1 MSDLLRLLLVGTFA
15 LTLTVR
21 AGTQSVPSDTAVQSV
36 ELDVVVLGADER
48 PLRHLEQRDFQIKED
63 GRPVT
68 LTGFREVSV
77 AGISG
82 RDDSRSV
89 VLLLDDNSVPLM
101 ATTIMQNIAKLFLSF
116 ARPSD
121 TISVIRLTHRED
133 EAAGGLP
140 SALERID
147 EYRTGSLS
155 YFGRDMRDDALQT
168 VARVSKEL
176 EPNEHQRKVLVCIGA
191 REVCDPYL
199 LQPEDSLLW
208 GSWREALV
216 ATARAN
222 ASVYAVS
229 PAGVGGRLDL
239 GGGFADNTGGGVFVR
254 SNDLE
259 RQARLIWDEASH
271 YYLVRYTPSH
281 QHRNI
286 HKISVS
292 VRPPHGVVRA
302 RHARGD

>member
-1 MSDLLRLLLVGTFA
+1 MRNLLWLVLAATCV
-15 LTLTVR
+15 LTLN
-21 AGTQSVPSDTAVQSV
+21 AGGTQTVSPDTGAAPSV

-48 PLRHLEQRDFQIKED
+48 PLRHLQQRDFQIKED

-89 VLLLDDNSVPLM
+89 VLLLDDNSVPLI

-147 EYRTGSLS
+147 EYHTGSLS
-155 YFGRDMRDDALQT
+155 YFGRDMRDDALMT

-176 EPNEHQRKVLVCIGA
+176 EPFEHQRKALVCIGA

-208 GSWREALV
+208 GSWRDALV

-239 GGGFADNTGGGVFVR
+239 GGGFADNTGGGVFAR

-271 YYLVRYTPSH
+271 YYLVRYTPSR
-281 QHRNI
+281 QHRAI

-292 VRPPHGVVRA
+292 VRAPHRVVRA
-302 RHARGD
+302 RRARGD